1 MQFKLIHKQSKEVV
15 DTIEVIKT
23 SEQIATEL
31 FKQKKQLD
39 DETFKRLYEV
49 KADDGYRHT
58 RV

>member
-1 MQFKLIHKQSKEVV
+1 MV

-49 KADDGYRHT
+49 KADDGNRLT

>member
-1 MQFKLIHKQSKEVV
+1 MEFKLIHKQSKEVV

-39 DETFKRLYEV
+39 DKTFK
-49 KADDGYRHT
+49 KMIKK
-58 RV
+58 

>member
-1 MQFKLIHKQSKEVV
+1 MRFKLIHKQSKEVV
-15 DTIEVIKT
+15 DTVDVIKT

-31 FKQKKQLD
+31 FRQKKQLD

-49 KADDGYRHT
+49 KADDRNRLT